1 MVIVVIVDDLS
12 LAHLGPQAQEI
23 ARMDNDVRIEWIQ
36 KDRWIGYTRAG
47 QALAKLQWLLAHP
60 KKMRMPNLL
69 IVAPTNNGKTM
80 IVEKFRRDHARGQSL
95 DGRADIIPVLRVQM
109 PSAADPLRF
118 YQAILVALSAP
129 VRRGHRLVDKEGQ
142 AMRLLRATGVQL
154 LVIDEVHNAL
164 AGPTTKLSEMLNLLK
179 NLGNDLQIPLVGVG
193 TKDALQVIHSD
204 DQLANRFEPFPLPR
218 WQDDAELQD
227 LLASFE
233 RTLPL
238 RLPSDL
244 TNPVLTRRIVALSE
258 GILGE
263 IVALL
268 VRAAETAV
276 RTGKERIDVAMF
288 DTIDFLP
295 PSVRRASAPAMRVD

>member
-1 MVIVVIVDDLS
+1 MDDTS
-12 LAHLGPQAQEI
+12 PLAHLAPQVREI
-23 ARMDNDVRIEWIQ
+23 ALMDDSVRIEWIQ
-36 KDRWIGYTRAG
+36 KDRWVGYTRAG

-80 IVEKFRRDHARGQSL
+80 VVEKFRRDHARGLSL
-95 DGRADIIPVLRVQM
+95 DGRADVIPVLRVQM

-118 YQAILVALSAP
+118 YQAILEALSAP
-129 VRRGHRLVDKEGQ
+129 TRRGHRLVEKEGQ
-142 AMRLLRATGVQL
+142 AIRLLRATGVQM
-154 LVIDEVHNAL
+154 LVIDEINNAL
-164 AGPTTKLSEMLNLLK
+164 AGPTNKLSEMLNLLK

-218 WQDDAELQD
+218 WQDDSELQD

-233 RTLPL
+233 QTLPL
-238 RLPSDL
+238 RRPSDL
-244 TNPVLTRRIVALSE
+244 TNPVLTRRIVAMSE

-268 VRAAETAV
+268 VRAAEAAV
-276 RTGKERIDVAMF
+276 RTGTERIDLALF
-288 DTIDFLP
+288 DTVDFQP
-295 PSVRRASAPAMRVD
+295 PSARRVSAAAMRVD

>member
-1 MVIVVIVDDLS
+1 MDDTS
-12 LAHLGPQAQEI
+12 PLAHLAPQVREI
-23 ARMDNDVRIEWIQ
+23 ALMDDSVRIEWIQ
-36 KDRWIGYTRAG
+36 KDRWIGYTRAK

-80 IVEKFRRDHARGQSL
+80 VVEKFRRDHARSLSL
-95 DGRADIIPVLRVQM
+95 DGRADVIPVLRVQM

-118 YQAILVALSAP
+118 YQAILEALSAP
-129 VRRGHRLVDKEGQ
+129 TRRGHRLVEKEGQ
-142 AMRLLRATGVQL
+142 AIRLLRATGVQM
-154 LVIDEVHNAL
+154 LVIDEIHNAL
-164 AGPTTKLSEMLNLLK
+164 AGPTNKLSEMLNLLK

-218 WQDDAELQD
+218 WQDDDELQD
-227 LLASFE
+227 LLVSFQQA
-233 RTLPL
+233 LPL
-238 RLPSDL
+238 RCLSDL
-244 TNPVLTRRIVALSE
+244 TNPVLTRRIVAMSE

-268 VRAAETAV
+268 MRAAEAAIRAGT
-276 RTGKERIDVAMF
+276 ERIDLALF
-288 DTIDFLP
+288 DSVDFQP
-295 PSVRRASAPAMRVD
+295 PSARRASAAAMRVD

>member
-1 MVIVVIVDDLS
+1 MDDS
-12 LAHLGPQAQEI
+12 LHYAHLAPQACEI
-23 ARMDNDVRIEWIQ
+23 ASMDDTVRIEWIQ

-47 QALAKLQWLLAHP
+47 QALGKLQWLLAQP

-80 IVEKFRRDHARGQSL
+80 VVEKFRRDHPRGLSL

-118 YQAILVALSAP
+118 YQAILEALSAP
-129 VRRGHRLVDKEGQ
+129 TRRGHRLVEKEGQ
-142 AMRLLRATGVQL
+142 AMRLLHATGVKM
-154 LVIDEVHNAL
+154 LVIDEIHNAL
-164 AGPTTKLSEMLNLLK
+164 AGPTNKLSEMLNLLK

-218 WQDDAELQD
+218 WQDDNELQD

-233 RTLPL
+233 RILPL
-238 RLPSDL
+238 RRPSDL
-244 TNPVLTRRIVALSE
+244 TNPVLARRVIALSE

-263 IVALL
+263 IVTLL

-276 RTGKERIDVAMF
+276 RTGVERIDLAMF
-288 DTIDFLP
+288 DSIDFLP
-295 PSVRRASAPAMRVD
+295 PSARRASAPAMRVD